1 MAEMSERAAGEVL
14 DLFAEGGELGS
25 INTSLALHL
34 HELAGQ
40 LGRHELQERLMKHA
54 QDVAQDDEESGW
66 VEFEKHRQG
75 SPDKESLIGLA
86 LAAEKA
92 EHNKLAAAIMHHI
105 GLMALA
111 ASNVEEAGVFADRS
125 MRLRESVND
134 SNGMAYGHALLSH
147 VAKAKED
154 WDAAEMHCHKRME
167 LVGDD
172 EQACVETMQDIAHI
186 KATIGE
192 LEQALAMMQESLDL
206 AEKIGDLDGI
216 IVARWGMA
224 DLAEISN
231 QPDEAMIQLSGAMT
245 SLMEAGIPVPDLLK
259 QRIEKLTI

>member
-172 EQACVETMQDIAHI
+172 EQARVETMQDIAHI

-231 QPDEAMIQLSGAMT
+231 QPDEAMVQLSGAMT

-259 QRIEKLTI
+259 QRIEKLII

>member
-1 MAEMSERAAGEVL
+1 
-14 DLFAEGGELGS
+14 
-25 INTSLALHL
+25 
-34 HELAGQ
+34 
-40 LGRHELQERLMKHA
+40 MKHA
-54 QDVAQDDEESGW
+54 QEAAQDEEESGW
-66 VEFEKHRQG
+66 VEFEMHRQG
-75 SPDKESLIGLA
+75 NPDKESLIGLA
-86 LAAEKA
+86 MAAEKA

-111 ASNVEEAGVFADRS
+111 SSNIEEAGTFADRS

-172 EQACVETMQDIAHI
+172 DQARLETMQDIAHI
-186 KATIGE
+186 KATTGE

-216 IVARWGMA
+216 IVARWGLA

-231 QPDEAMIQLSGAMT
+231 QPDEAMVQLSGAMT